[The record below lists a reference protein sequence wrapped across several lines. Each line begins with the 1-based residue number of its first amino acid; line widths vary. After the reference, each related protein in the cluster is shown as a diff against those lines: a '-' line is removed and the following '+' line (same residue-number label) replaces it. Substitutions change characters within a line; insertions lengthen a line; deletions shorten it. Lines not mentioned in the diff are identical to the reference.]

1 MSCFCY
7 YNRESQKKDNKK
19 KLYNDLWKKIDDNQ
33 YPILGNKMDNT
44 CSYILCEKIV
54 KSESKKNAL
63 LGNTCYTFCTD
74 ECWSNWLSSG
84 PNLTHSAKSSP
95 ITPEYLRSYK
105 NSTKIPPLFI

>member
-1 MSCFCY
+1 MNCLCY
-7 YNRESQKKDNKK
+7 YNRKKQKKDNNKK
-19 KLYNDLWKKIDDNQ
+19 NYDEFWKKIDENSYHKSD
-33 YPILGNKMDNT
+33 NKMDNT

-54 KSESKKNAL
+54 KSRNKKNAL
-63 LGNTCYTFCTD
+63 LGNTYYTFCTD